1 MADKSI
7 PKLESVTTPT
17 SEDLAIIVTNVSSA
31 PANKKSSLAT
41 FFNKIPTWLGLSTT
55 PIVYT
60 TGEID
65 ITTPVSFLS
74 VTGSTTFSLPAGSIG
89 QIKMLV
95 CTVAA
100 STPAGVLTPIASSN
114 DGYDTLTFHEKGQSA
129 TLIYENSGWI
139 VLSSTASN
147 FSWSYEDFLRLE
159 DGVGTGEGSY
169 STTST
174 GEVLSQEA
182 EDITGHLES
191 KSFKLILER
200 SIGTVTTDNISTK
213 NISASTD
220 STDSI
225 IKQYDGT
232 EVARIH
238 DGAVVPVATGT
249 STSLSAGTGLGY
261 RRRILTLGSGND
273 NNVLTLT
280 AADSGSIIYVT
291 PTNAVTLILP
301 LVGTDTGL
309 WFDIIIAAN
318 ANKAFLI
325 KTSGQDA
332 ADNITLFCN
341 ASDAVLA
348 DVGAANHDILTF
360 TNSLIGSRIELINCA
375 GGDAEE
381 WHAYVRSMSTIDASI
396 A

>member
-7 PKLESVTTPT
+7 VNLKEVSTPT
-17 SEDLAIIVTNVSSA
+17 SDDLALLVTNVA
-31 PANKKSSLAT
+31 TLPTNKKSTLAT
-41 FFNKIPTWLGLSTT
+41 FFNKIPTWLGFSTT
-55 PIVYT
+55 PVVYT
-60 TGEID
+60 VGEID
-65 ITTPVSFLS
+65 VTTPVSFLS
-74 VTGSTTFSLPAGSIG
+74 VTGSTTFSLPAGTIG

-100 STPAGVLTPIASSN
+100 STPLGVLTPIANAN
-114 DGYDTLTFHEKGQSA
+114 DGYNTITFSAKGQSV

-139 VLSSTASN
+139 ILSQS
-147 FSWSYEDFLRLE
+147 LRL
-159 DGVGTGEGSY
+159 GASI
-169 STTST
+169 TTSLT
-174 GEVLSQEA
+174 Q
-182 EDITGHLES
+182 DILQTL
-191 KSFKLILER
+191 
-200 SIGTVTTDNISTK
+200 TD
-213 NISASTD
+213 ATD
-220 STDSI
+220 AVVN
-225 IKQYDGT
+225 QFDGT

-238 DGAVVPVATGT
+238 DGAVVPTAAGT
-249 STSLSAGTGLGY
+249 STSLAAGTGFGN

-273 NNVLTLT
+273 DNTLTLT

-301 LVGTDTGL
+301 LIGTETGQ
-309 WFDIIIAAN
+309 WFDVIIAAN
-318 ANKAFLI
+318 VNKAFLI

-348 DVGAANHDILTF
+348 DVGSTNHDILTF

-375 GGDAEE
+375 GGAAEE